1 LICHF
6 YLKGL
11 DAVCYDKETTIW
23 GECKFSCLKIILL
36 FKEAK
41 QYSEHHWKF
50 KCLCSLIQHCYT
62 NSVYSFPETESS
74 LRKRGLRFCA
84 AHPLKSMICDRRSCL
99 YATSIVRVTY
109 CFPYVGTNQGKCVPN
124 IKWTVV
130 VISRHANGSWLTST
144 LVRIQFIVSV
154 LWYCYMYSRLAER
167 VRPYL
172 KKK

>member
-1 LICHF
+1 MICHF

-84 AHPLKSMICDRRSCL
+84 AHPLKSMICDRRSL
-99 YATSIVRVTY
+99 IWTSLQVHINLWPTSYAAVTILGSDSVHGAGFQY
-109 CFPYVGTNQGKCVPN
+109 LLTHTC
-124 IKWTVV
+124 TVMLQ
-130 VISRHANGSWLTST
+130 SS
-144 LVRIQFIVSV
+144 
-154 LWYCYMYSRLAER
+154 
-167 VRPYL
+167 
-172 KKK
+172 